1 MNFTSDSRNAV
12 GEIEYDKEIEGWCVP
27 NSRLLNEKKHLLILN
42 LLIQMKRQTYKY
54 MIEQRSNG
62 QYFSLQS
69 SISEFNRKITLLF
82 L

>member
-42 LLIQMKRQTYKY
+42 LLMQMKR
-54 MIEQRSNG
+54 
-62 QYFSLQS
+62 
-69 SISEFNRKITLLF
+69 
-82 L
+82 